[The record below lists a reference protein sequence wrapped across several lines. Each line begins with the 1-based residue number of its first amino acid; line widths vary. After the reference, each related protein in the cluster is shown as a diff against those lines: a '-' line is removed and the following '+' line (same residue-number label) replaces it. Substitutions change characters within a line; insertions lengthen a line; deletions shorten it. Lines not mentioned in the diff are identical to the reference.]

1 MAIPAANSRSTPM
14 AGFFLRVIPALV
26 EGVRQLLWRAEPE
39 RQLDGCQRC
48 LIGGSGGSYM
58 DAQVLMLEAV
68 NYGVA

>member
-1 MAIPAANSRSTPM
+1 
-14 AGFFLRVIPALV
+14 LV